1 MGVLKKYG
9 AGVIGSLYAAKL
21 IKRGHDVTIL
31 ARGERLSELS
41 RYGLVIEHA
50 ITWVIERYEV
60 KTIGIPIIP
69 GKLNFFVLPNAILV
83 QLFRRL
89 LSGKSRRRSWSSTRF
104 SRVDN
109 GTLTWYDLDFPDV
122 IEVKKQ
128 FYPETDRKS
137 SLR

>member
-60 KTIGIPIIP
+60 KTIGIPITP
-69 GKLNFFVLPNAILV
+69 GKINFFVLPNAILV
-83 QLFRRL
+83 PLFRRL
-89 LSGKSRRRSWSSTRF
+89 LSGKIAETVMERHALAAGDEMESLSRERS
-104 SRVDN
+104 
-109 GTLTWYDLDFPDV
+109 
-122 IEVKKQ
+122 
-128 FYPETDRKS
+128 
-137 SLR
+137 